1 MADPITRAAEALW
14 VTGPLRVQRR
24 FLSMRGVAGDGHHLA
39 LFPPLAV
46 VAPIVVAVGYFLA
59 GGFGLGFTEVFSESL
74 LLMGAL
80 IALGAFSGQL
90 GLIGLVAFAVGDFLI
105 GHRTWTVDV
114 GLDSSLLEQL
124 IRARVPLIIS
134 YLLLAVAVVVIP
146 RLGKNIALGIGQW
159 KRVPT
164 DLAWLVTTPVV
175 IIVSWLGLRTWAAM
189 APTLMRPYFVWRGG
203 APTVE
208 AIQVFQAETSQLVA
222 AGVAAT
228 VARQVLNA
236 MFIYLPSMKAR
247 LVALEGRGHQR
258 LLARA
263 DGAPLEISQSAGAR
277 LVSDLVSALTASLVM
292 AGILETRTLWVT
304 TFITFLVVR
313 LLRTGTI
320 TFGLLERWKS
330 TAARIPVVVRL
341 GCMWLGAALYR
352 TLLTNEAI
360 GSYTAMSFVVIGGVV
375 LAFFIFPGQ
384 PSESSEA
391 RPSPGG
397 RWSLATRGAA
407 VVGLGITM
415 ALLLTGFDAGPAA
428 ADNCSVFTDC
438 FGQSAAASEAALG
451 LTALAALSLI
461 IDFIGGRGWNG
472 FTGAGVFG
480 GGDSR
485 PWDRALGLID
495 LDPGSIDL
503 NPFSPLDGGIG
514 FFGDLFTSV
523 PDIGVWSLLNGSSGW
538 LNGSG
543 TADISRHVGGAV
555 NHFFGTDVFD
565 GDRWGS
571 FLSQLGEGALE
582 ITSLQPASPE
592 NIRLMMTDPGELMSR
607 YGSFGL
613 GLWDFGSGTAQFV
626 YDVSSLAP
634 ASPAWVIEANRWMAT
649 GEHRGF
655 QLAGQLAAAGEQL
668 ESLNPSSAAFYQE
681 LAEVIRTGSI
691 ADHEGVAA
699 AGTMAVALV
708 DWETFKEDPSRWFG
722 RMTGEA
728 LLEIGTA
735 GAASGVGLT
744 DNAAVAATK
753 LDELTD
759 PDAIRALDS
768 TASSSGSPSL
778 TSPFR
783 DLFGDRFSDLFDD
796 FDPFNLNRQG
806 NDFPPPPSSS
816 TLPPLRPDGSATSP
830 PPGSGDQ
837 SLIPESSE
845 DFATVPDRSSP
856 DPEPSAG
863 GSGAGRGDN
872 SDGGGGGRGDGGGN
886 DGDSPPGDGV
896 PDRPGDSAGDGPS
909 GTEPV
914 RDPDPEAVADGTPE
928 NITDQMDDA
937 TARSYLRQN
946 ETADGLAKLGYEVY
960 HQPTKGIPPDPGRLT
975 PDDLDDLGLSRDADP
990 DLLVNGE
997 VFDVYSPS
1005 GSRPRN
1011 IYAVIQKKLGSLQ
1024 ADRFVI
1030 NLNDSTVD
1038 IDELSAQFSDHPMNH
1053 GLDNAGQTV
1062 ENELEEVIFVRDGQV
1077 AGGWVRP

>member
-1 MADPITRAAEALW
+1 MTDPITRAAEALW

-24 FLSMRGVAGDGHHLA
+24 FLSTRGVAGDGHHLA
-39 LFPPLAV
+39 LLPPLAV
-46 VAPIVVAVGYFLA
+46 VAPVVVAVGYFLA
-59 GGFGLGFTEVFSESL
+59 GAFGLGFTEVFSESL

-105 GHRTWTVDV
+105 GHRIWTVEV
-114 GLDSSLLEQL
+114 GVDSSLLEQV

-134 YLLLAVAVVVIP
+134 YLLLAVAVIVIP

-208 AIQVFQAETSQLVA
+208 AIQVFQAETSKLVA

-228 VARQVLNA
+228 VARQILNA
-236 MFIYLPSMKAR
+236 VFIYLPSMKAR
-247 LVALEGRGHQR
+247 LAALEGRAHQR
-258 LLARA
+258 LVARA
-263 DGAPLEISQSAGAR
+263 DGAPPPITQSAAAR

-320 TFGLLERWKS
+320 RFGLLERWKS

-384 PSESSEA
+384 PSESAEP
-391 RPSPGG
+391 RPPIGG
-397 RWSLATRGAA
+397 RWPLATRGAA
-407 VVGLGITM
+407 VVGLGIAM
-415 ALLLTGFDAGPAA
+415 AMLVAGLDAGPAA

-438 FGQSAAASEAALG
+438 FGQSEAASEAALG

-472 FTGAGVFG
+472 FAGAGVFG

-495 LDPGSIDL
+495 LDPRSIDL
-503 NPFSPLDGGIG
+503 NPFDDAAGL
-514 FFGDLFTSV
+514 FGDLYGAV

-538 LNGSG
+538 LDWSG
-543 TADISRHVGGAV
+543 TADISAQVGGAV

-571 FLSQLGEGALE
+571 FFSQLGEGALE

-634 ASPAWVIEANRWMAT
+634 ASPAWVMEANRWLST

-735 GAASGVGLT
+735 GAASGIGLT
-744 DNAAVAATK
+744 DNAATAATR
-753 LDELTD
+753 LDDLAD
-759 PDAIRALDS
+759 PDAVRALDR
-768 TASSSGSPSL
+768 TASPSGGPAA

-783 DLFGDRFSDLFDD
+783 DLFSDRFSDLFGD

-806 NDFPPPPSSS
+806 DDLPPPPSSS
-816 TLPPLRPDGSATSP
+816 TLPPLRPDG
-830 PPGSGDQ
+830 
-837 SLIPESSE
+837 
-845 DFATVPDRSSP
+845 
-856 DPEPSAG
+856 
-863 GSGAGRGDN
+863 
-872 SDGGGGGRGDGGGN
+872 
-886 DGDSPPGDGV
+886 
-896 PDRPGDSAGDGPS
+896 
-909 GTEPV
+909 
-914 RDPDPEAVADGTPE
+914 
-928 NITDQMDDA
+928 
-937 TARSYLRQN
+937 
-946 ETADGLAKLGYEVY
+946 
-960 HQPTKGIPPDPGRLT
+960 PPDPPASDQTG
-975 PDDLDDLGLSRDADP
+975 ADP
-990 DLLVNGE
+990 DNYLYRGDDAPSSSEGTKPGQLKSHVDPDTGNLVPANPDGSAE
-997 VFDVYSPS
+997 VFHHIRGQHPAKSDSPFTS
-1005 GSRPRN
+1005 VTPDGS
-1011 IYAVIQKKLGSLQ
+1011 I
-1024 ADRFVI
+1024 ADRYGNQTIRIDRASLEADIASGKVTDVEI
-1030 NLNDSTVD
+1030 ISSEQVQAALRDR
-1038 IDELSAQFSDHPMNH
+1038 IDELQARYDANPTQRNLDRLERAHLDLENAQ
-1053 GLDNAGQTV
+1053 
-1062 ENELEEVIFVRDGQV
+1062 RDGEYLIRGTV
-1077 AGGWVRP
+1077 PAEYVEVVD